1 MKQVLPVTSLNT
13 AVSLMSVSV
22 VFFFSFNNVNANEMM
37 ASSWNFPTP
46 DQIQVSQ
53 NRLLL
58 FCNANPYKC
67 PVGLRAMRIR
77 GAGGTGVGATTG
89 TGSLVSPTSNSS
101 ANNISVVLAGDN
113 SSVTLTTDQK
123 ADDNNMTSNSE
134 ADPIIDLDQVLNYNN
149 HYK

>member
-13 AVSLMSVSV
+13 AVSLVSVSV
-22 VFFFSFNNVNANEMM
+22 FFLVLNANANEMT
-37 ASSWNFPTP
+37 ASSWSFPIP

-67 PVGLRAMRIR
+67 PVGLRAARIG
-77 GAGGTGVGATTG
+77 GAGGVGATAG

-113 SSVTLTTDQK
+113 SSITLTTDQK

-134 ADPIIDLDQVLNYNN
+134 ADPTIDLDQVLNYTN

>member
-1 MKQVLPVTSLNT
+1 MKQILPVASLNT
-13 AVSLMSVSV
+13 VVSLMSVSV
-22 VFFFSFNNVNANEMM
+22 FFLVFNVNANEMTT
-37 ASSWNFPTP
+37 SGWNFPIP

-67 PVGLRAMRIR
+67 PVGLRAMRIG
-77 GAGGTGVGATTG
+77 GAGGVGATAG
-89 TGSLVSPTSNSS
+89 TGSLVSPASNSS

-123 ADDNNMTSNSE
+123 ADDNNMTSNSD
-134 ADPIIDLDQVLNYNN
+134 ADPIIDLDQVLNYTN